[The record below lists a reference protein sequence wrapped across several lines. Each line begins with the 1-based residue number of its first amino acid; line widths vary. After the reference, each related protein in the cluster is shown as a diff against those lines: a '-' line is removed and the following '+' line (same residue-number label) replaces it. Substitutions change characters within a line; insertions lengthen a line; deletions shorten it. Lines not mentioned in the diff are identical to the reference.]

1 MFSHNILEVKIMK
14 LQKLVIK
21 NFRGI
26 KEQEI
31 TDIGD
36 AVAFIGKNN
45 SGKSAILTAI
55 RFLYG
60 DYAVEEKD
68 FYKDSSD
75 MEVEGVFH
83 CDDFYLNEYFLDS
96 KIGIIKNPSN
106 SNSFEAVKTDT
117 VWEDKSYSEFRSER
131 QEKYD
136 NDLIGDVTEI
146 GRFMPIWLSA
156 VKSSFNIVDELV
168 SVKITCKKS
177 SLKASYEKKD
187 ISVLL
192 PKVAFID
199 DTRNFT
205 EEENGKSRTI
215 TSSIFSSILNS
226 AVFVKTSGL
235 SCENC
240 KKGDCDKNC
249 IEAIKS
255 KTVSELTYEELEKLV
270 NYRVK
275 NGSDEVTKHIT
286 EQFAKNYR
294 SDFRINIKA
303 TSNIN
308 KSFSISTRIYDPA
321 LNSEIELSNVGAG
334 VRSIYILSL
343 LQVYQTMQKNNTIF
357 VIEEPELYLHPQLQ
371 KSMARTISEISK
383 KNQVFF
389 TTHSPLM
396 LKEFLSSEIR
406 KVKLN
411 ELDYFTIVEKTSLT
425 DILDEIG
432 YSTQDI
438 INTDFVIF
446 VEGDFDKEVVELLL
460 EKYYD
465 VDLTRISVI
474 DTKSCKS
481 IGFYASLRFLDKT
494 KMEKDFAIIR
504 DCDTQKSDDVLNT
517 LKNQLKENISDNYYD
532 TNEDRILIT
541 EYSSMEGFLFSPEL
555 LVKHEIYNSIEA
567 VYAKL
572 MSELSTKKGKAIQYF
587 EKQNRNDTDRVNT
600 FKNEYDDKVAHIED
614 NIYWLKKN
622 FRGHNYFDC
631 IYSKKIPTKTYIDE
645 LPEEKFNYIL
655 KFLDKIDYFK
665 NRRK

>member
-1 MFSHNILEVKIMK
+1 MK
-14 LQKLVIK
+14 LQKLIIK

-36 AVAFIGKNN
+36 AVAFIGQNN

-168 SVKITCKKS
+168 SVKITCNKS

-275 NGSDEVTKHIT
+275 SGSDEVTQHIT

-294 SDFRINIKA
+294 NDFKINIKA

-371 KSMARTISEISK
+371 KSMAKTISEISK

-406 KVKLN
+406 KVRLN
-411 ELDYFTIVEKTSLT
+411 ELDYFTIVEKTLLT

-438 INTDFVIF
+438 INTDFVVF

-465 VDLTRISVI
+465 IDLTRILVI

-532 TNEDRILIT
+532 THEDRILIT

-555 LVKHEIYNSIEA
+555 LVKHKIYNSIEE
-567 VYAKL
+567 VYVKL

-614 NIYWLKKN
+614 NMDWLKKN

-631 IYSKKIPTKTYIDE
+631 IYSKKIATKTYIDE

-655 KFLDKIDYFK
+655 KFFDKIDYFK

>member
-168 SVKITCKKS
+168 SVKITCNKS

-275 NGSDEVTKHIT
+275 SGSDEVTQHIT

-294 SDFRINIKA
+294 NDFKINIKA

-321 LNSEIELSNVGAG
+321 LNYEIELSNVGAG

-371 KSMARTISEISK
+371 KSMAKTISEISK

-406 KVKLN
+406 KVRLN
-411 ELDYFTIVEKTSLT
+411 ELDYFTIVEKTLLT

-438 INTDFVIF
+438 INTDFVVF

-532 TNEDRILIT
+532 THEDRILIT

-555 LVKHEIYNSIEA
+555 LVKHEIYNSIEE

-614 NIYWLKKN
+614 NIDWLKKN

-631 IYSKKIPTKTYIDE
+631 IYSKKLATKTYIDE

>member
-1 MFSHNILEVKIMK
+1 MERKS
-14 LQKLVIK
+14 LQ
-21 NFRGI
+21 
-26 KEQEI
+26 
-31 TDIGD
+31 
-36 AVAFIGKNN
+36 
-45 SGKSAILTAI
+45 
-55 RFLYG
+55 
-60 DYAVEEKD
+60 
-68 FYKDSSD
+68 
-75 MEVEGVFH
+75 
-83 CDDFYLNEYFLDS
+83 
-96 KIGIIKNPSN
+96 
-106 SNSFEAVKTDT
+106 
-117 VWEDKSYSEFRSER
+117 
-131 QEKYD
+131 
-136 NDLIGDVTEI
+136 
-146 GRFMPIWLSA
+146 
-156 VKSSFNIVDELV
+156 
-168 SVKITCKKS
+168 
-177 SLKASYEKKD
+177 
-187 ISVLL
+187 
-192 PKVAFID
+192 
-199 DTRNFT
+199 
-205 EEENGKSRTI
+205 
-215 TSSIFSSILNS
+215 
-226 AVFVKTSGL
+226 
-235 SCENC
+235 
-240 KKGDCDKNC
+240 
-249 IEAIKS
+249 
-255 KTVSELTYEELEKLV
+255 
-270 NYRVK
+270 
-275 NGSDEVTKHIT
+275 
-286 EQFAKNYR
+286 
-294 SDFRINIKA
+294 
-303 TSNIN
+303 

-321 LNSEIELSNVGAG
+321 LNYEIELSNVGAG

-357 VIEEPELYLHPQLQ
+357 VVEEPELYLHPQLQ
-371 KSMARTISEISK
+371 KSMAKTISEISK

-406 KVKLN
+406 KVRLN
-411 ELDYFTIVEKTSLT
+411 ELDYFTIVEKTLLT

-438 INTDFVIF
+438 INTDFVVF

-532 TNEDRILIT
+532 THEDRILIT

-555 LVKHEIYNSIEA
+555 LVKHEIYNSIEE

-614 NIYWLKKN
+614 NVDWLKKN

-631 IYSKKIPTKTYIDE
+631 IYSKKLATKTFIDE

>member
-1 MFSHNILEVKIMK
+1 MK
-14 LQKLVIK
+14 LQKLIIK

-26 KEQEI
+26 REQEI

-36 AVAFIGKNN
+36 AVSFIGQNN

-60 DYAVEEKD
+60 EYSVEEKD

-106 SNSFEAVKTDT
+106 SNSFEAAKTDT
-117 VWEDKSYSEFRSER
+117 DWEDKSYSEFRSER

-156 VKSSFNIVDELV
+156 VKSSFNIVDEIV
-168 SVKITCKKS
+168 SVKITCNKS

-275 NGSDEVTKHIT
+275 SGSDEVTQHIT

-294 SDFRINIKA
+294 NDFKINIKA

-371 KSMARTISEISK
+371 KSMAKTISEISK

-504 DCDTQKSDDVLNT
+504 DCDTQNSDDILNT

-532 TNEDRILIT
+532 THEDRILIT

-555 LVKHEIYNSIEA
+555 LVKHNIYNSIEE

-572 MSELSTKKGKAIQYF
+572 ESELFAKKGKAIQYF
-587 EKQNRNDTDRVNT
+587 EKQNHKHTDRVNT
-600 FKNEYDDKVAHIED
+600 FKNEYDDKVAHVED
-614 NIYWLKKN
+614 NMDWLKNN

-631 IYSKKIPTKTYIDE
+631 IYSKKITTKTYIDE
-645 LPEEKFNYIL
+645 LPEEKFNCIL